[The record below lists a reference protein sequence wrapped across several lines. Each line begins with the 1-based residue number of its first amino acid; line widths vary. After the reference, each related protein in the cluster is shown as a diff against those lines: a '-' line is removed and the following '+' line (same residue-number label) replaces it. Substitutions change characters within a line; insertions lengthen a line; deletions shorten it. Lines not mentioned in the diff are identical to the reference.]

1 MTDLVLTDFDAESGI
16 ARIAFNRPEVLNA
29 LNVPL
34 ARAFLAAV
42 REVTALQGLRAI
54 VLGGEGRAFVA
65 GGDVA
70 SFAGGPERAVPVVNL
85 SLIHI

>member
-1 MTDLVLTDFDAESGI
+1 MSDLILTDFDGETGI

-42 REVTALQGLRAI
+42 REVVALKGVRAI
-54 VLGGEGRAFVA
+54 VLTGEGRAFVA

-70 SFAGGPERAVPVVNL
+70 SFAGGPDVAVPDRKSVV
-85 SLIHI
+85 